1 MLLNQ
6 NKNMMIVFDSVT
18 KKYGTGTVALDS
30 VSFVVEPKEFVILQ
44 GHSGS
49 GKTTIQKLLLK
60 ETSPSSG
67 QLKVDGDTLD
77 KISSKNLPLL
87 RRKVGVIFQD
97 FRIMFDK
104 TVREN
109 VALVLDILGIE
120 KDIADHRLEELLV
133 LTGLS
138 GKGEMFPIQLSGGE
152 LQRVAIAR
160 ALAPEPKI
168 IFADEPTG
176 NLDDVTGKAIVELLM
191 QINDQGTTILMATH
205 DKHLVKNYH
214 LRTIELERGKLIS
227 DLPAKKNDQT

>member
-1 MLLNQ
+1 
-6 NKNMMIVFDSVT
+6 MIVFDSVT
-18 KKYGTGTVALDS
+18 KKYGNGVFALEN
-30 VSFVVEPKEFVILQ
+30 VSFVVKPKEFVILQ
-44 GHSGS
+44 GHSGA

-60 ETSPSSG
+60 EISPTSG
-67 QLKVDGDTLD
+67 TIKVDGDLLD
-77 KISSKNLPLL
+77 KISNKNLPLL

-109 VALVLDILGIE
+109 IWLAFDILGIDEAIAE
-120 KDIADHRLEELLV
+120 KRLLELLA
-133 LTGLS
+133 LTGME
-138 GKGEMFPIQLSGGE
+138 GKGDMFPVQLSGGE

-176 NLDDVTGKAIVELLM
+176 NLDDVTGKAIVELLQ
-191 QINDQGTTILMATH
+191 QINEQGTTIMMATH

-214 LRTIELERGKLIS
+214 LRTLEFEKGKLIN
-227 DLPAKKNDQT
+227 A

>member
-1 MLLNQ
+1 
-6 NKNMMIVFDSVT
+6 MIVFDSVT

-227 DLPAKKNDQT
+227 DLPGKKNDQT

>member
-1 MLLNQ
+1 
-6 NKNMMIVFDSVT
+6 MIVFDSVT

>member
-1 MLLNQ
+1 
-6 NKNMMIVFDSVT
+6 MMIVFDSVT